1 MPPQGASGPSAR
13 RIRQNHAGFADFCGK
28 SCKLLCIHAHFTVF
42 GLLCQRFCFSR
53 SIFSY
58 FARRPELKSFLRMA
72 FRRKIFICGISPNG
86 VFASFPFFSCRI
98 MHIALFLR
106 LRFPAFS
113 APPKVPAPGNAGFP
127 KGKKKKPAEAGFL
140 FFSACFSV
148 PCRSRSR
155 RAGSRGLPGSGTAA
169 ARPMYACAQRSA
181 SYAARTREAADGA
194 AWTRTRG

>member
-72 FRRKIFICGISPNG
+72 FRRKIFIYGISPNG

-98 MHIALFLR
+98 MHIGLFLR
-106 LRFPAFS
+106 LRFP
-113 APPKVPAPGNAGFP
+113 VPGNAGFP
-127 KGKKKKPAEAGFL
+127 KGKKKRNRPKPV
-140 FFSACFSV
+140 FSFSV
-148 PCRSRSR
+148 PVSQA
-155 RAGSRGLPGSGTAA
+155 RAGAEAA
-169 ARPMYACAQRSA
+169 ALVRAVFPGLGRLS
-181 SYAARTREAADGA
+181 RV
-194 AWTRTRG
+194 